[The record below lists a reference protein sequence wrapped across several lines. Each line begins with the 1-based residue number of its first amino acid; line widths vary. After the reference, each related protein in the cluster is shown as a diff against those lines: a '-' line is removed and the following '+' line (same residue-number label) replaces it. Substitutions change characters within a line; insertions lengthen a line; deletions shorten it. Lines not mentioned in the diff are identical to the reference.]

1 MVGATCA
8 ERAQFFRPLRAGK
21 GQRVFVVG
29 VVGDDATVRGESS
42 AQSRQDLSRHF
53 PAMLNCRMYETAEKC
68 ALLALVGQNKFAH
81 LVDRVNA
88 VEIAIA
94 LRCAPCEQ
102 PVTAEK
108 NAVGPGVVLHGFFD
122 EQCQFKSRPLPG
134 HPDDLAVELFVE
146 LSQLPL
152 AVSAR
157 G

>member
-1 MVGATCA
+1 M
-8 ERAQFFRPLRAGK
+8 
-21 GQRVFVVG
+21 
-29 VVGDDATVRGESS
+29 
-42 AQSRQDLSRHF
+42 
-53 PAMLNCRMYETAEKC
+53 MNCMNEGTAEKYAIIAWMGQKEF
-68 ALLALVGQNKFAH
+68 ALPVNRMNP
-81 LVDRVNA
+81 VD
-88 VEIAIA
+88 ITSA
-94 LRCAPCEQ
+94 LRWATCEQ
-102 PVTAEK
+102 PMTAEK